1 VNFHTTSVAMTADV
15 AQRLQSHVD
24 RPDGQEDICL
34 VTYRP
39 STGAT
44 RHTALIISV
53 ITPEPDERHV
63 HGNASIEGDYMLR
76 AAAIAHSGGE
86 GLGLCH
92 SHPGTRGWQQMSAP
106 DWDAEASFANLVRE
120 ITGQPLIG
128 ITYAGHDQSW
138 SARHWD
144 IGAGTDVEPTH
155 CDNVRVIG
163 DRLTVTWNNDLVPA
177 PRSGVTQRRSV
188 SCWGPNVHVDLTR
201 RKVLVVGAGSVGLD
215 VALRLAATGMIN
227 VGVMDFDSVE
237 AGNLDRL
244 IGASPIDA
252 AVGRAKVDL
261 TRRLMLAAATTRDP
275 NFEFYEHSLCEP
287 DGLAIALDYDLVVCC
302 VDRPWAR
309 AILNEIAYSDLIPVI
324 DGGISIDVF
333 DDGQGMRNAT
343 WRSHVI
349 RPGRPCLLCNQQLNV
364 SDVALDIQ
372 GLLNDPEYIAGAG
385 REAETGQN
393 VSLLSISAAA
403 SLLAQFVSFNIAP
416 GGFGDPGPLQY
427 WLSTHTLEHVDASS
441 RPHCPYEAALAAG
454 DRRQELTGAHAAAGA
469 LRGRRAEAIGPHRWL
484 RLADRVVTKIRVHL
498 DRHIAKRLT
507 DHRDKQREPS
517 AHAFGYTPR
526 PASGRGPGL
535 WTCRRAPPPSGRG
548 RPSR

>member
-1 VNFHTTSVAMTADV
+1 MNIHTTSVAMTADI
-15 AQRLQSHVD
+15 AERLRGHVD

-44 RHTALIISV
+44 RHTGLITSV
-53 ITPEPDERHV
+53 ITPESGERHV
-63 HGNASIEGDYMLR
+63 HGNASIEGEYVLR
-76 AAAIAHSGGE
+76 AAAVAHARGE

-92 SHPGTRGWQQMSAP
+92 SHPGGRGWQQMSAP

-120 ITGQPLIG
+120 LTGQPLIG
-128 ITYAGHDQSW
+128 ITYAGYDRSW

-144 IGAGTDVEPTH
+144 VGAGTDVEPTH

-163 DRLTVTWNNDLVPA
+163 DMLDVTWNNDLAPA
-177 PRSGVTQRRSV
+177 PPSGMTQRRSV
-188 SCWGPNVHVDLTR
+188 SCWGPNVHMDLAR
-201 RKVLVVGAGSVGLD
+201 RKILVVGAGSVGLD
-215 VALRLAATGMIN
+215 VALRLAATGMIT

-244 IGASPIDA
+244 IGASLIDA
-252 AVGRAKVDL
+252 ALGRAKVDL
-261 TRRLMLAAATTRDP
+261 ARRLMVTAATAHNP

-287 DGLAIALDYDLVVCC
+287 DGLAIALDYDIIVCC

-309 AILNEIAYSDLIPVI
+309 AVLNEIAYADLVPVI

-333 DDGQGMRNAT
+333 DDGHGMRNAT

-349 RPGRPCLLCNQQLNV
+349 RPGRPCLLCNKQLNV

-403 SLLAQFVSFNIAP
+403 SLLAQFVSFNVAP

-441 RPHCPYEAALAAG
+441 RPHCPYEAALAVG
-454 DRRQELTGAHAAAGA
+454 DRRQDLTGAHAAADA
-469 LRGRRAEAIGPHRWL
+469 HRGRRSHAVRQHRWL
-484 RLADRVVTKIRVHL
+484 RLADRVVTKVRSRL
-498 DRHIAKRLT
+498 DRHIAKRFT
-507 DHRDKQREPS
+507 D
-517 AHAFGYTPR
+517 T
-526 PASGRGPGL
+526 
-535 WTCRRAPPPSGRG
+535 
-548 RPSR
+548 

>member
-1 VNFHTTSVAMTADV
+1 MNIRTTSVAMTADT
-15 AQRLQSHVD
+15 ADLLRGHVD

-44 RHTALIISV
+44 RRTGLITSV
-53 ITPEPDERHV
+53 ITAEPGERHV
-63 HGNASIEGDYMLR
+63 HGNASIEGDYVLR
-76 AAAIAHSGGE
+76 AAAIAHARGE

-92 SHPGTRGWQQMSAP
+92 SHPGGRGWQQMSGP

-120 ITGQPLIG
+120 LTGHPLIG
-128 ITYAGHDQSW
+128 ITYAGHDRSW

-155 CDNVRVIG
+155 CNNVRVIG
-163 DRLTVTWNNDLVPA
+163 DMLDVTWNDHLVPA
-177 PRSGVTQRRSV
+177 QRSGVTQRRSV
-188 SCWGPNVHVDLTR
+188 SCWGPNVHADLTR
-201 RKVLVVGAGSVGLD
+201 RKVLVVGSGSVGLD
-215 VALRLAATGMIN
+215 VALRLAATGMIT

-244 IGASPIDA
+244 IGASAIDA
-252 AVGRAKVDL
+252 ALGRAKVDL
-261 TRRLMLAAATTRDP
+261 ARQFMLAAATTREP
-275 NFEFYEHSLCEP
+275 TFEFYEHSLCEP
-287 DGLAIALDYDLVVCC
+287 DGLAIALDYDLIICC

-309 AILNEIAYSDLIPVI
+309 AVLNEIAYTDLVPVI

-333 DDGQGMRNAT
+333 DDGHGMRNAT

-349 RPGRPCLLCNQQLNV
+349 RPGRPCLVCNEQLNV

-372 GLLNDPEYIAGAG
+372 GLLNDAEYIAGAA
-385 REAETGQN
+385 REAETGEN

-403 SLLAQFVSFNIAP
+403 SLLAQFVSFNVAP

-427 WLSTHTLEHVDASS
+427 WLSTHTLEHVDATT

-454 DRRQELTGAHAAAGA
+454 DQRQELTGTHAAAEA
-469 LRGRRAEAIGPHRWL
+469 HRGGRAEATRRHRWL
-484 RLADRVVTKIRVHL
+484 RLADRVVAKARSRL
-498 DRHIAKRLT
+498 DRHILKRLT
-507 DHRDKQREPS
+507 DTTDTQREP
-517 AHAFGYTPR
+517 P
-526 PASGRGPGL
+526 PGG
-535 WTCRRAPPPSGRG
+535 CA
-548 RPSR
+548 